1 MAFLIKDELGNIIDD
16 FALQAIIQG
25 DDTIV
30 EECIE
35 AAIEEVSSRLTPND
49 KKDWLDGRP
58 LYDVEA
64 IFAATGTDRN
74 ALMLQN
80 TKIVAGW
87 QIVLKGNAGLDYE
100 KLKSAYDRAT
110 KYLIDLATGE
120 VNSRTLPRLKPA
132 AEDTSTESQWRYGS
146 RRKFNHDLN

>member
-1 MAFLIKDELGNIIDD
+1 MAYLTKDELSNIIDD
-16 FALQAIIQG
+16 FALDAIVADKVG
-25 DDTIV
+25 IV
-30 EECIE
+30 EEAIE

-49 KKDWLDGRP
+49 KKEWLDGRP
-58 LYDVEA
+58 LYNVDA
-64 IFAATGTDRN
+64 IFNATGTERN

-110 KYLIDLATGE
+110 KYLIQLATGE
-120 VNSRTLPRLKPA
+120 VNSRTLPRVAPA
-132 AEDTSTESQWRYGS
+132 TDEAAAAKQWRYGS
-146 RRKFNHDLN
+146 RRKFSHDLN